1 MKTIAHS
8 ICVLFLPLR
17 TTTATLLSFCV
28 FVVVCVYLTIFAR
41 ARDA

>member
-17 TTTATLLSFCV
+17 TTTTATLLSFCV
-28 FVVVCVYLTIFAR
+28 FVVVCVYLTLCR
-41 ARDA
+41 TRDA